1 MNLPHPV
8 AGAITIRLI
17 LWISAVLVAPV
28 VLSKLSK
35 EKEIKGELDYFE
47 SLVLSLVLFFVA
59 FAPYLF
65 LRPLFAIFRAHF
77 LTVSL
82 IWAIAGSFLN
92 AGIIQLYK
100 GIDYWKSLILWILT
114 LIVSFTAGFVLS
126 SFSLFLLKAL
136 R

>member
-1 MNLPHPV
+1 MKHPLIIGV
-8 AGAITIRLI
+8 ITLRLI
-17 LWISAVLVAPV
+17 LWIAAVLIAPFV
-28 VLSKLSK
+28 ISKLSK

-47 SLVLSLVLFFVA
+47 SLVLSLILFSVA

-65 LRPLFAIFRAHF
+65 YKAFIPIFKLHF
-77 LTVSL
+77 RSASL
-82 IWAIAGSFLN
+82 IWMVAGSFAN
-92 AGIIQLYK
+92 AGIIKLYK
-100 GIDYWKSLILWILT
+100 DIDYWKALILWVLA